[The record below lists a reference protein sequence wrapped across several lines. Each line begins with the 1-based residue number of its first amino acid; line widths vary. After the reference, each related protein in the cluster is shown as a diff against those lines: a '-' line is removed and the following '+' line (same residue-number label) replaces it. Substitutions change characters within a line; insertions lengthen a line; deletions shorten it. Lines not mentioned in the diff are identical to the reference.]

1 MEYQRRTVLGDENM
15 TRFKVG
21 NRVLVMPTIFHRH
34 VGDEGTV
41 SRLMPHK
48 SGKRTLDRYEV
59 EFPNGENCILWDIQL
74 SAGMRDEGDFYKSL

>member
-1 MEYQRRTVLGDENM
+1 MP
-15 TRFKVG
+15 RFKVG

-59 EFPNGENCILWDIQL
+59 EFANGENCILWDIQL
-74 SAGMRDEGDFYKSL
+74 TAELRDEVEHRKSL